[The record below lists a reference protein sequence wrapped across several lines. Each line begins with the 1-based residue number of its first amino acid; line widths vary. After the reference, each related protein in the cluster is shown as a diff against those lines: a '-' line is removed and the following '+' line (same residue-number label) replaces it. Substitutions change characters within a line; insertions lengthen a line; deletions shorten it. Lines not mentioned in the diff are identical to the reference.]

1 MAWGCNTAW
10 NRLTASLPLMTE
22 WTVQIGEKDVHGVAS
37 RLALVRPAGDDL
49 D

>member
-1 MAWGCNTAW
+1 MAWGCHTAW
-10 NRLTASLPLMTE
+10 NRSTAPLPLMTE